1 MLKNYTR
8 LAWRNFRKYPLFSFI
23 NVAGLAIG
31 LTCVL
36 LVVLFVKNELSFDS
50 FHEKGSKLYSITT
63 TITDRNGV
71 TTTGSGS
78 GQVQGPAFK
87 EAIPEIVDYVRF
99 WNVGGFNI
107 IGDEKAFQV
116 QGLFAD
122 SSFFKLFSF
131 PLLYGNPASAL
142 TDPHSIVLSEQTAL
156 KYFGRTDVVGE
167 TLKIEEQGMQTLTV
181 TAVAKNIPSN
191 SSIRFEVVL
200 PFRFLEKFFKDGSWL
215 NQYLSTFVLLH
226 PKADAKKVAQKF
238 AGIFQAKAA
247 GELKEAG
254 RREDISTKISFGL
267 EVFTDMHLNEG
278 AVQSEAGIYDGS
290 LHTTLY
296 LLAGIAAFILLMA
309 CINFVNLTIAH
320 SLQRAKEIGIR
331 KVNGSN
337 RWQIISQFLIE
348 AALLCIAAFLLAIVC
363 SKLLLPA
370 VNSFTGRHIELHLIK
385 DAKIW
390 MVELGI
396 LAISV
401 IMTGL
406 YPAFVLS
413 GFNAV
418 AVLYG
423 KQKTRAGRGWLGKGL
438 VVFQFTLAIGFVTGS
453 LIYYLQMTFIGNKAL
468 GYNPSGIIDIKLPPQ
483 RNPDQ
488 LVPLFRTALT
498 ALPSVV
504 QVAGFNSWGD
514 NNVVKVNDRTIF
526 SHKVRGDEFYLPDL
540 GISLQQGRNF
550 SPAFGADS
558 SRSVIVNETF
568 VKQTGWKNPLGQ
580 QVKLIGEWGGDMNMT
595 VVGVMK
601 DYHYNSLKEKI
612 GPAVLVMKNYEHLLV
627 KTKQGRGAEALAA
640 IEGIYKKYLPDSPF
654 QFSFIDDDIARQYR
668 DDKHW
673 QQIIAYV
680 TILSVFICC
689 LGLFGLSYLAA
700 RQRTKEIGIRKVLGA
715 GVAGIA
721 GLLSKDFLQ
730 LVIIAFLI
738 ASPLSFFVMNHWLD
752 GFAYRIDVSWWIFLV
767 AGAIATCIA
776 MVTIS
781 FQTIRAAMANPVQS
795 LRSE

>member
-1 MLKNYTR
+1 MIQNYIR

-36 LVVLFVKNELSFDS
+36 LVVLFVKNELSFDT
-50 FHEKGSKLYSITT
+50 FHEKAPNLYTITT
-63 TITDRNGV
+63 TITDKHGQ
-71 TTTGSGS
+71 TTSGNGS

-107 IGDEKAFQV
+107 VGEEKAFQV
-116 QGLFAD
+116 EGLFAD

-131 PLLYGNPASAL
+131 PLLYGNAASAL
-142 TDPHSIVLSEQTAL
+142 TDPHSIVLSEQSAMR
-156 KYFGRTDVVGE
+156 YFGRTDVVGR

-181 TAVAKNIPSN
+181 TAVAKALPSN
-191 SSIRFEVVL
+191 SSIRFDVVL
-200 PFRFLEKFFKDGSWL
+200 PFRFLQTFFKDGSWL
-215 NQYLSTFVLLH
+215 NQYVSTFVLLH
-226 PKADAKKVAQKF
+226 PQADPKKVERKF
-238 AGIFQAKAA
+238 AGIFQAKA
-247 GELKEAG
+247 GREIQEA
-254 RREDISTKISFGL
+254 RQREDVSTKLSFGL
-267 EVFTDMHLNEG
+267 QPFAGLYLNTG
-278 AVQSEAGIYDGS
+278 AVQGEGGIFNGS
-290 LHTTLY
+290 LSTALY
-296 LLAGIAAFILLMA
+296 LLSGIAAFILLMA

-337 RWQIISQFLIE
+337 RWQIISQFLTE
-348 AALLCIAAFLLAIVC
+348 AALLCIAAFVLAIAF
-363 SKLLLPA
+363 SRILLPV
-370 VNSFTGRHIELHLIK
+370 VNSFTGRDIELHLIK
-385 DAKIW
+385 DATIW
-390 MVELGI
+390 IVGLGI
-396 LAISV
+396 LAVSV

-413 GFNAV
+413 GFNATE
-418 AVLYG
+418 VLYG
-423 KQKTRAGRGWLGKGL
+423 KQKTRAGRGWLGKSL
-438 VVFQFTLAIGFVTGS
+438 VVFQFTLAICFVTGS

-468 GYNPSGIIDIKLPPQ
+468 GYNTVGLIKIKLPAQ
-483 RNPDQ
+483 RNPDR
-488 LVPLFRTALT
+488 LVTLFRTELT

-514 NNVVKVNDRTIF
+514 NNVVKVNDKTIL
-526 SHKVRGDEFYLPDL
+526 SHKVRGDEFYLPGLDIPL
-540 GISLQQGRNF
+540 KQGRNF
-550 SPAFGADS
+550 SAAFVADS
-558 SRSVIVNETF
+558 SKSVIVNETF
-568 VKQTGWKNPLGQ
+568 VKQAGWKDPIGQ
-580 QVKLIGEWGGDMNMT
+580 QVKLMGEWDGDMNMT

-612 GPAVLVMKNYEHLLV
+612 GPEVLVMKDYEQLIV
-627 KTKQGRGAEALAA
+627 KAREGKASEALAG
-640 IEGIYKKYLPDSPF
+640 IEKIYKRYLPDSPF
-654 QFSFIDDDIARQYR
+654 QFSFLDADIARQYR
-668 DDKHW
+668 DEKHW

-700 RQRTKEIGIRKVLGA
+700 RQRTREIGIRKVLGA

-721 GLLSKDFLQ
+721 GLLSRDFLQ
-730 LVIIAFLI
+730 LVVIAFLI

-752 GFAYRIDVSWWIFLV
+752 NFAYRIHISWWIFLV
-767 AGAIATCIA
+767 AGGMAIFIA
-776 MVTIS
+776 MATVS
-781 FQTIRAAMANPVQS
+781 FQTIRAAMANPVDA